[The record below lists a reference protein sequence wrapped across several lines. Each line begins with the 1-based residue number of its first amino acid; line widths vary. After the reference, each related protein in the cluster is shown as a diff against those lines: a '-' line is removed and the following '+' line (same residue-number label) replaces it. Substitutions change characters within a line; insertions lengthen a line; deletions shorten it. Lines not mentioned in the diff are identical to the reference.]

1 MLRAHAHVQFQAA
14 MLVVVD
20 LLCLL
25 VGWAGAVFLRLG
37 GAEFYGYVSQYVHG
51 ILVFSGGVVLA
62 NYVAGGY
69 QLHATYSRFNLVVT
83 WFFSMLVAFLL
94 LSAISYVWLES
105 LMGRGVLLLL
115 AAVYSVISL
124 TLKMLLYQPLFR
136 SRWFECRALVMGF
149 GDRAHEI
156 RKVLERPFVMPA
168 HRVVAFWEAGGARAA
183 LPAPGAAHVI
193 EKDIDGVPVV
203 TCEDPGELLQL
214 VRRLQVNV
222 IAIGLD
228 DMGEVSRFYPQLR
241 RLRFEGVEVLMPV
254 TVAEFYTG
262 CTPVE
267 LVNEEMFMQAMM
279 ESQQPLVQRIKRISD
294 IVLAIVAGVL
304 SLPFVFLVVAAIKLE
319 SLRGS
324 IVYSQLRVGQ
334 FGRPFR
340 IYKFRTMREHAEAM
354 TGPVWSTDNDPR
366 ITRVGRVLRKFR
378 LDEIPQIINILKGEM
393 SVVGPRPE
401 RPAIVA
407 ELAKQIPHFEERTNA
422 VPGLSGWA
430 QICYPYGNTVEDAKR
445 KLEYDLYYIKHINLR
460 LDLQII
466 LSTLR
471 ILFFGMEK
479 SRR

>member
-1 MLRAHAHVQFQAA
+1 
-14 MLVVVD
+14 
-20 LLCLL
+20 
-25 VGWAGAVFLRLG
+25 
-37 GAEFYGYVSQYVHG
+37 
-51 ILVFSGGVVLA
+51 
-62 NYVAGGY
+62 
-69 QLHATYSRFNLVVT
+69 
-83 WFFSMLVAFLL
+83 
-94 LSAISYVWLES
+94 
-105 LMGRGVLLLL
+105 
-115 AAVYSVISL
+115 
-124 TLKMLLYQPLFR
+124 
-136 SRWFECRALVMGF
+136 
-149 GDRAHEI
+149 
-156 RKVLERPFVMPA
+156 
-168 HRVVAFWEAGGARAA
+168 
-183 LPAPGAAHVI
+183 
-193 EKDIDGVPVV
+193 VV

-262 CTPVE
+262 RTPVE

>member
-1 MLRAHAHVQFQAA
+1 
-14 MLVVVD
+14 
-20 LLCLL
+20 
-25 VGWAGAVFLRLG
+25 
-37 GAEFYGYVSQYVHG
+37 
-51 ILVFSGGVVLA
+51 
-62 NYVAGGY
+62 
-69 QLHATYSRFNLVVT
+69 
-83 WFFSMLVAFLL
+83 
-94 LSAISYVWLES
+94 
-105 LMGRGVLLLL
+105 
-115 AAVYSVISL
+115 
-124 TLKMLLYQPLFR
+124 
-136 SRWFECRALVMGF
+136 
-149 GDRAHEI
+149 
-156 RKVLERPFVMPA
+156 
-168 HRVVAFWEAGGARAA
+168 
-183 LPAPGAAHVI
+183 
-193 EKDIDGVPVV
+193 
-203 TCEDPGELLQL
+203 
-214 VRRLQVNV
+214 
-222 IAIGLD
+222 
-228 DMGEVSRFYPQLR
+228 
-241 RLRFEGVEVLMPV
+241 MPV

>member
-1 MLRAHAHVQFQAA
+1 

-20 LLCLL
+20 LACLL
-25 VGWAGAVFLRLG
+25 IGWSAAVFLRLG
-37 GAEFYGYVSQYVHG
+37 GAEFYSYVSEFVHG

-69 QLHATYSRFNLVVT
+69 QLHTTYSRFNLVVT
-83 WFFSMLVAFLL
+83 WFFSMMVAFLL
-94 LSAISYVWLES
+94 LSAISYAWLEN
-105 LMGRGVLLLL
+105 LMGRGILLLL
-115 AAVYSVISL
+115 AAIYSVISL
-124 TLKMLLYQPLFR
+124 TLKILLYQPLFR
-136 SRWFECRALVMGF
+136 SRWFECRALVMGS
-149 GDRAHEI
+149 GARAKEI
-156 RKVLERPFVMPA
+156 RKVLEQPFVMPA
-168 HRVVAFWEAGGARAA
+168 HRVVAFWDAGDLASS
-183 LPAPGAAHVI
+183 APGVVHAV
-193 EKDIDGVPVV
+193 ENDIDGVPVV
-203 TCEDPGELLQL
+203 LCENPSELLQL
-214 VRRLQVNV
+214 VRRFQVNV

-228 DMGEVSRFYPQLR
+228 NMAEVSRFYPQLR

-262 CTPVE
+262 RTPIE

-279 ESQQPLVQRIKRISD
+279 ESRQPLVQRIKRIGD
-294 IVLAIVAGVL
+294 VMLAIVAGL
-304 SLPFVFLVVAAIKLE
+304 ISLPFVLLVAVAIKLE
-319 SLRGS
+319 SFRGT

-340 IYKFRTMREHAEAM
+340 IYKFRTMRENAEAM

-366 ITRVGRVLRKFR
+366 ITRTGRILRKFR

-407 ELAKQIPHFEERTNA
+407 ELARQIPHFEERTNA
-422 VPGLSGWA
+422 MPGLTGWA

-445 KLEYDLYYIKHINLR
+445 KLEYDLYYIKHISLR

-479 SRR
+479 PRR